1 MATANNTY
9 RMGSRVLGLTIMALI
24 LMSCSFQPQTN
35 SHQSEELPDIAIVN
49 ILNGIESDNYG
60 VKMSCIY
67 YAGKYKIKE
76 VSQNL
81 VEEIKSSGD
90 DELCQMLVW
99 SLYQIGNDSCCEE
112 LQTFVKNHS
121 SEKLKVLCSY
131 LQKIKEYET
140 AVANN

>member
-1 MATANNTY
+1 MATASKIY
-9 RMGSRVLGLTIMALI
+9 RMVSRILGLAIMTFILI
-24 LMSCSFQPQTN
+24 SCSFQPQPN
-35 SHQSEELPDIAIVN
+35 SDQRVELPDIAIVN

-67 YAGKYKIKE
+67 YAGKYKIRE

-81 VEEIKSSGD
+81 VEEIKSSND
-90 DELCQMLVW
+90 DELSQMLVW
-99 SLYQIGNDSCCEE
+99 SLYQIGDDSYCEE
-112 LQTFVKNHS
+112 LQTIMKNHS